1 MKKMNMRKGLSDA
14 VLCLVIVTAVL
25 LIVNHRQSPTYEMA
39 LAQDVQNNTIAV
51 NNSKN
56 SMLGELIY
64 ESSGKIV
71 SQKVVDTGDIYYPS
85 AKVELSY
92 SGSGYMQGIGNVTE
106 TWTFVNTHLI
116 NNITQGIGK
125 GVILTDDGNGVATA
139 TELGRGF
146 HMSPETIV
154 YPGARV
160 FSADSNGKLA
170 FLNELVGVT
179 QWEVDSLGNYK
190 VKMWQWK

>member
-1 MKKMNMRKGLSDA
+1 MNMRKGLSDA

-25 LIVNHRQSPTYEMA
+25 LIVNHRQSPTYEMV
-39 LAQDVQNNTIAV
+39 LAQDVENNTIVV

-71 SQKVVDTGDIYYPS
+71 SQKVVDTGDDPS

-106 TWTFVNTHLI
+106 TWTFVNAHLS

-125 GVILTDDGNGVATA
+125 GVIMTDDGNGVATA

-146 HMSPETIV
+146 HMSPDTIV

-160 FSADSNGKLA
+160 FSADSNSKLA

>member
-1 MKKMNMRKGLSDA
+1 MNMRKGLSDA
-14 VLCLVIVTAVL
+14 VLFLVIITAAL
-25 LIVNHRQSPTYEMA
+25 LIVNHRQSPTYKMA
-39 LAQDVQNNTIAV
+39 LAQDVENDTIAV

-85 AKVELSY
+85 ATVELSY

-106 TWTFVNTHLI
+106 TWTFVNTHLK

-125 GVILTDDGNGVATA
+125 GVIMTDDGNGVATA

-160 FSADSNGKLA
+160 FSADSNSKLA

-179 QWEVDSLGNYK
+179 QWEVDSLGKYK

>member
-1 MKKMNMRKGLSDA
+1 MRKGLSDA
-14 VLCLVIVTAVL
+14 VLYFVIITAVL
-25 LIVNHRQSPTYEMA
+25 LIVNHRQSPTHEMA
-39 LAQDVQNNTIAV
+39 LAQDVGNDTIAV
-51 NNSKN
+51 NNNKN

-64 ESSGKIV
+64 ESTGKIV
-71 SQKVVDTGDIYYPS
+71 SQKVVDIGDINNPS

-125 GVILTDDGNGVATA
+125 GVIMTDDGNGVATA

-146 HMSPETIV
+146 HMSPESIV
-154 YPGARV
+154 YPAARV
-160 FSADSNGKLA
+160 FSTDSNGKLA

>member
-1 MKKMNMRKGLSDA
+1 MRKGLNDA
-14 VLCLVIVTAVL
+14 VVCLVIITAVL
-25 LIVNHRQSPTYEMA
+25 LIVNHRQSPTYKMA
-39 LAQDVQNNTIAV
+39 LAQDVEYDTIAV

-64 ESSGKIV
+64 ESTGKII
-71 SQKVVDTGDIYYPS
+71 SQKAVDTGDIYNPS

-106 TWTFVNTHLI
+106 TWTFVNTHLK

-125 GVILTDDGNGVATA
+125 GVIMTDDGNGVATA

-146 HMSPETIV
+146 HMSPDTIV

-179 QWEVDSLGNYK
+179 QWEVDSLGNYN

>member
-1 MKKMNMRKGLSDA
+1 MNMRKGFSDA
-14 VLCLVIVTAVL
+14 VLCLVIITAVL

-39 LAQDVQNNTIAV
+39 LAQDVKNNTIAV

-71 SQKVVDTGDIYYPS
+71 SQKVVDTGDDPS

-106 TWTFVNTHLI
+106 TWTFVNTHLK

-125 GVILTDDGNGVATA
+125 GVIMTDDGNGVATA

>member
-1 MKKMNMRKGLSDA
+1 MRKGLSDT
-14 VLCLVIVTAVL
+14 VLYFVIITAVL
-25 LIVNHRQSPTYEMA
+25 IIVNHRQSPTHEMA
-39 LAQDVQNNTIAV
+39 LAQDVGNDTIAV
-51 NNSKN
+51 
-56 SMLGELIY
+56 LGELIY
-64 ESSGKIV
+64 ESTGKIV
-71 SQKVVDTGDIYYPS
+71 SQKVVDIGDINNPS

-92 SGSGYMQGIGNVTE
+92 SGSGYMQGIRNVTE
-106 TWTFVNTHLI
+106 TWTFVNTHLS

-125 GVILTDDGNGVATA
+125 GVIMTDDGNGVATA

-146 HMSPETIV
+146 HMSPESIV

-160 FSADSNGKLA
+160 FSTDSNGKLA

-179 QWEVDSLGNYK
+179 QWEVDSLGNYN

>member
-1 MKKMNMRKGLSDA
+1 MRKGLSDA
-14 VLCLVIVTAVL
+14 VLCLVIITAVL

-39 LAQDVQNNTIAV
+39 LAQEVEYNAIAV
-51 NNSKN
+51 NSKN

-106 TWTFVNTHLI
+106 TWTFVNTHLK

-125 GVILTDDGNGVATA
+125 GVIMTDDGNGVATA

-146 HMSPETIV
+146 HLSPETIV

>member
-1 MKKMNMRKGLSDA
+1 MRKGLSDA
-14 VLCLVIVTAVL
+14 VLCLVMTAVL
-25 LIVNHRQSPTYEMA
+25 LIVTHRQSPTYEMA
-39 LAQDVQNNTIAV
+39 LAQDVENDTIGIHNN
-51 NNSKN
+51 KKH
-56 SMLGELIY
+56 MLRELIY
-64 ESSGKIV
+64 VSTGKIV
-71 SQKVVDTGDIYYPS
+71 SQKVVDTGDTNNPS

-106 TWTFVNTHLI
+106 TWTFVNTHLK

-125 GVILTDDGNGVATA
+125 GVIMTDDGNGVATA
-139 TELGRGF
+139 TEPGRGF

-160 FSADSNGKLA
+160 FSTDSNGKLA
-170 FLNELVGVT
+170 FLNKLVGVT
-179 QWEVDSLGNYK
+179 QWEVDSLGNYN

>member
-1 MKKMNMRKGLSDA
+1 MNMRKGLSDA
-14 VLCLVIVTAVL
+14 VLFLVIITAVL
-25 LIVNHRQSPTYEMA
+25 LIVNHRQSPTYKMA
-39 LAQDVQNNTIAV
+39 LAQDIENDTIAV

-71 SQKVVDTGDIYYPS
+71 SQKVVDTGDIYYLS

-106 TWTFVNTHLI
+106 TWTFVNTHLK

-125 GVILTDDGNGVATA
+125 GVIMTDDGNGVATA

-170 FLNELVGVT
+170 FLIDRVGVN
-179 QWEVDSLGNYK
+179 QFDVDSLGNYK
-190 VKMWQWK
+190 VKMLQWK

>member
-1 MKKMNMRKGLSDA
+1 MNMRKGLGDA
-14 VLCLVIVTAVL
+14 VLCLMIFTAVL
-25 LIVNHRQSPTYEMA
+25 LIVNHKKSPTYEMA
-39 LAQDVQNNTIAV
+39 LAQNIENDTIVINN
-51 NNSKN
+51 NKN

-64 ESSGKIV
+64 ESTGKIV
-71 SQKVVDTGDIYYPS
+71 SRRVVDIGDINSLS

-92 SGSGYMQGIGNVTE
+92 SGSGYMLGIGNVTE
-106 TWTFVNTHLI
+106 TWTFVNTHLS
-116 NNITQGIGK
+116 NNIIQGIGK
-125 GVILTDDGNGVATA
+125 GVIITDDGNAVATA

-160 FSADSNGKLA
+160 FSTDSNGKLA

-179 QWEVDSLGNYK
+179 QWEVDSLGNYN

>member
-1 MKKMNMRKGLSDA
+1 MNMRKGLSDA
-14 VLCLVIVTAVL
+14 VLCLVIITAVL

-39 LAQDVQNNTIAV
+39 LAQEVEHNAIAV

-71 SQKVVDTGDIYYPS
+71 SQKVVDTGDDPS

-106 TWTFVNTHLI
+106 TWTFVNTHLK

-125 GVILTDDGNGVATA
+125 GVIMTDDGNGVATA

>member
-1 MKKMNMRKGLSDA
+1 MNMRKGFSDA
-14 VLCLVIVTAVL
+14 VLCLVIITAVL
-25 LIVNHRQSPTYEMA
+25 LNVNHRQSPTYEMA
-39 LAQDVQNNTIAV
+39 LAQDVENNSVAV

-71 SQKVVDTGDIYYPS
+71 SQKVVDTGDDPS

-106 TWTFVNTHLI
+106 TWTFVNTHLR

-125 GVILTDDGNGVATA
+125 GVIMTDDGNGVATA

-160 FSADSNGKLA
+160 FSADSNGNLA

>member
-1 MKKMNMRKGLSDA
+1 MNMRKGLSDA
-14 VLCLVIVTAVL
+14 VLCLVIIAAAL
-25 LIVNHRQSPTYEMA
+25 LIINHRQSPTYEMA
-39 LAQDVQNNTIAV
+39 LAQDVENNTIAV

-71 SQKVVDTGDIYYPS
+71 SQKVVDTGDIYYLS

-106 TWTFVNTHLI
+106 TWTFVNTHLK

-125 GVILTDDGNGVATA
+125 GVIMTDDGNGVATA

-146 HMSPETIV
+146 HMSPESIV

>member
-1 MKKMNMRKGLSDA
+1 MRKGLSDA
-14 VLCLVIVTAVL
+14 VLFLVIITSAL
-25 LIVNHRQSPTYEMA
+25 LIVNHRQSPTYKMA
-39 LAQDVQNNTIAV
+39 LAQDVENDTIAV

-71 SQKVVDTGDIYYPS
+71 SQKVVDTGDIYNPS

-106 TWTFVNTHLI
+106 TWTFVNTHLR

-125 GVILTDDGNGVATA
+125 GVFMTDDGSRVATA

>member
-1 MKKMNMRKGLSDA
+1 MNMRKGLSDA
-14 VLCLVIVTAVL
+14 VLCLVIITAVL

-39 LAQDVQNNTIAV
+39 LAQDVENNTIAV

-71 SQKVVDTGDIYYPS
+71 SQKVVDTGDIYNPS

-106 TWTFVNTHLI
+106 TWTFVNTHLK

-125 GVILTDDGNGVATA
+125 GVIMTDDGNGVATA

>member
-1 MKKMNMRKGLSDA
+1 MRKGLSDA
-14 VLCLVIVTAVL
+14 VLYFVIITAVL
-25 LIVNHRQSPTYEMA
+25 LIVNHRQSPTHEMA
-39 LAQDVQNNTIAV
+39 LAQDVGNDTIAV
-51 NNSKN
+51 NNNKN

-64 ESSGKIV
+64 ESTGKIV
-71 SQKVVDTGDIYYPS
+71 SQKVVDIGDINNPS

-106 TWTFVNTHLI
+106 TWTFVNTHLS

-125 GVILTDDGNGVATA
+125 GVIMTDDGNGVATA

-146 HMSPETIV
+146 HMSPESIV
-154 YPGARV
+154 YPAARV
-160 FSADSNGKLA
+160 FSTDSNGKLA

-179 QWEVDSLGNYK
+179 QWEVDSLGNYN

>member
-1 MKKMNMRKGLSDA
+1 MNMRTGLSDA

-39 LAQDVQNNTIAV
+39 LAQEVEHNAIAV

-71 SQKVVDTGDIYYPS
+71 SQKVVDTGDIYNPS

-106 TWTFVNTHLI
+106 TWTFVNTHLK
-116 NNITQGIGK
+116 NNISQGIGK
-125 GVILTDDGNGVATA
+125 GVIMTDDGNGVATA

-146 HMSPETIV
+146 HLSPETIV

>member
-1 MKKMNMRKGLSDA
+1 MNMRKGLNDA
-14 VLCLVIVTAVL
+14 VLCLVIITAVL
-25 LIVNHRQSPTYEMA
+25 LIVNHRQSPTYKMA
-39 LAQDVQNNTIAV
+39 LAQDVEYDTV

-71 SQKVVDTGDIYYPS
+71 SQKVVDTGDIYNPS

-106 TWTFVNTHLI
+106 TWTFVNTHLK

-125 GVILTDDGNGVATA
+125 GVIMTDDGNGVATA

>member
-1 MKKMNMRKGLSDA
+1 MNMRKGFSDA
-14 VLCLVIVTAVL
+14 VLCLVIITAVL
-25 LIVNHRQSPTYEMA
+25 PIVNHRQSPTYEMA
-39 LAQDVQNNTIAV
+39 LAQDVENNTVAV
-51 NNSKN
+51 DNSKN

-71 SQKVVDTGDIYYPS
+71 SQKVVDTGDDPS

-106 TWTFVNTHLI
+106 TWTFVNTHLR
-116 NNITQGIGK
+116 NNIIQGIGK
-125 GVILTDDGNGVATA
+125 GVIMTDDGNGVATA

>member
-1 MKKMNMRKGLSDA
+1 MNMRKGFSDA
-14 VLCLVIVTAVL
+14 VLCLVIITAVL
-25 LIVNHRQSPTYEMA
+25 LNVNHRQSPTYEMA
-39 LAQDVQNNTIAV
+39 LAQDVENNFVAV

-71 SQKVVDTGDIYYPS
+71 SQKVVDTGDDPS

-106 TWTFVNTHLI
+106 TWTFVNTHLR

-125 GVILTDDGNGVATA
+125 GVIMTDDGNGVATA

-160 FSADSNGKLA
+160 FSADSNGNLA

>member
-1 MKKMNMRKGLSDA
+1 MNMRKGISDA
-14 VLCLVIVTAVL
+14 VLCLVIITAAL
-25 LIVNHRQSPTYEMA
+25 LIINHRQSPTYEMA
-39 LAQDVQNNTIAV
+39 LAQGVENNTMAV

-71 SQKVVDTGDIYYPS
+71 SQKVVDTGDDPS

-106 TWTFVNTHLI
+106 TWTFVNTHLR

-160 FSADSNGKLA
+160 FSADSNSKLA

>member
-1 MKKMNMRKGLSDA
+1 MRKGISDA
-14 VLCLVIVTAVL
+14 VLCLVIITAVL
-25 LIVNHRQSPTYEMA
+25 LIVNHRQSPTYKMA
-39 LAQDVQNNTIAV
+39 LAQDVENDTIAV

-71 SQKVVDTGDIYYPS
+71 SQKVVDTGDIYNPS

-106 TWTFVNTHLI
+106 TWTFVNTHLK

-125 GVILTDDGNGVATA
+125 GVIMTDDGNGVATA

-146 HMSPETIV
+146 HMLPETIV

>member
-1 MKKMNMRKGLSDA
+1 MNMRKGFSDA
-14 VLCLVIVTAVL
+14 VLCLVIITAVL
-25 LIVNHRQSPTYEMA
+25 LNVNHRQSPTYEMA
-39 LAQDVQNNTIAV
+39 LAQDVENNTIAV

-71 SQKVVDTGDIYYPS
+71 SQKVVDTGDDPS

-106 TWTFVNTHLI
+106 TWTFVNTHLR

-125 GVILTDDGNGVATA
+125 GVIMTDDGNGVATA

-160 FSADSNGKLA
+160 FSADSNGNLA

>member
-1 MKKMNMRKGLSDA
+1 MRKGLSDA
-14 VLCLVIVTAVL
+14 VLCLVIITAVL

-39 LAQDVQNNTIAV
+39 LAQDVENNTVAV

-71 SQKVVDTGDIYYPS
+71 SQKVVDTGDDPS

-106 TWTFVNTHLI
+106 TWTFVNTHLK

-125 GVILTDDGNGVATA
+125 GVIMTDDGNGVATA

>member
-1 MKKMNMRKGLSDA
+1 MNMRKGLSDA
-14 VLCLVIVTAVL
+14 VLCLVIITAVL
-25 LIVNHRQSPTYEMA
+25 LIVNYRQSATYELA
-39 LAQDVQNNTIAV
+39 LAQNVENDTIDINN
-51 NNSKN
+51 NKN

-64 ESSGKIV
+64 ESTGKIV
-71 SQKVVDTGDIYYPS
+71 SRRVVDNGDINSLS

-92 SGSGYMQGIGNVTE
+92 SGSGYMLGIGNVTE
-106 TWTFVNTHLI
+106 TWTFVNTHLS
-116 NNITQGIGK
+116 NNIIQGIGK
-125 GVILTDDGNGVATA
+125 GVIMTDDGNGVATA

-160 FSADSNGKLA
+160 FSADSNSKLA

>member
-1 MKKMNMRKGLSDA
+1 MNMRKGFSDA
-14 VLCLVIVTAVL
+14 VLCLVIITAVL

-39 LAQDVQNNTIAV
+39 LAQDVENNSVAV

-71 SQKVVDTGDIYYPS
+71 SQKVVDTGDDPS

-106 TWTFVNTHLI
+106 TWTFVNTHLK

-125 GVILTDDGNGVATA
+125 GVIMTDDGNGVATA

-160 FSADSNGKLA
+160 FSADSNGNLA

>member
-1 MKKMNMRKGLSDA
+1 MNMRKGLNDA
-14 VLCLVIVTAVL
+14 VLCLVIITAVL
-25 LIVNHRQSPTYEMA
+25 LIVNHRQSPTYKMA
-39 LAQDVQNNTIAV
+39 LAQDVEYDTIAV

-71 SQKVVDTGDIYYPS
+71 SQKVVDTGDIYNPS

-106 TWTFVNTHLI
+106 TWTFVNTHLK

-125 GVILTDDGNGVATA
+125 GVIMTDDGNGVATA

-179 QWEVDSLGNYK
+179 QWEVDSLSNYK

>member
-1 MKKMNMRKGLSDA
+1 MRKGLNDA
-14 VLCLVIVTAVL
+14 VLCLMIITATL
-25 LIVNHRQSPTYEMA
+25 LIINHRQSPTYVMA
-39 LAQDVQNNTIAV
+39 LAQDVENNTIAV
-51 NNSKN
+51 NNSMN

-106 TWTFVNTHLI
+106 TWTFVNTHLK

-125 GVILTDDGNGVATA
+125 GVIMTDDGNGVATA

-146 HMSPETIV
+146 HMSTETIV

-190 VKMWQWK
+190 TKMWQWK

>member
-1 MKKMNMRKGLSDA
+1 MRKDLSDA
-14 VLCLVIVTAVL
+14 VLCLVMITAAL
-25 LIVNHRQSPTYEMA
+25 LIIIHRQSLTYEMA
-39 LAQDVQNNTIAV
+39 LAQDVENNTIAID
-51 NNSKN
+51 NSKN

-92 SGSGYMQGIGNVTE
+92 SGSGYLQGIGNVTE
-106 TWTFVNTHLI
+106 TWTFVNTHLK

-125 GVILTDDGNGVATA
+125 GVIMTDDGNGVATA

-146 HMSPETIV
+146 HMSPESIV

-160 FSADSNGKLA
+160 FSTDSNSKLA

-179 QWEVDSLGNYK
+179 QWEVDSLGNYS

>member
-1 MKKMNMRKGLSDA
+1 MNMGKGLSDS
-14 VLCLVIVTAVL
+14 VLCFVIITAML
-25 LIVNHRQSPTYEMA
+25 LIVNHRQSPIYEMA
-39 LAQDVQNNTIAV
+39 LAQNVQNDISAI
-51 NNSKN
+51 NNKN
-56 SMLGELIY
+56 FMLGELIY
-64 ESSGKIV
+64 ESTGKIV
-71 SQKVVDTGDIYYPS
+71 IQKVIDSGDNNNPS

-92 SGSGYMQGIGNVTE
+92 SGGGNMRGNGNVTE
-106 TWTFVNTHLI
+106 TWTFVNTHLT
-116 NNITQGIGK
+116 NFTQGIGK
-125 GVILTDDGNGVATA
+125 GVIMTDDGNRVATA

-160 FSADSNGKLA
+160 FSTDSNGKLA

-179 QWEVDSLGNYK
+179 QWEVDTLGNYK

>member
-1 MKKMNMRKGLSDA
+1 MRKGLSDA
-14 VLCLVIVTAVL
+14 VLCLVMITAAL
-25 LIVNHRQSPTYEMA
+25 LIINHRQSLTYEMA
-39 LAQDVQNNTIAV
+39 LAQEVEYNAIAV
-51 NNSKN
+51 NSKN

-92 SGSGYMQGIGNVTE
+92 SGSGYLQGIGNVTE
-106 TWTFVNTHLI
+106 TWTFVNTHLK

-125 GVILTDDGNGVATA
+125 GVIMTEDGNGVATA

-146 HMSPETIV
+146 HMSPESIV

-160 FSADSNGKLA
+160 FSTDSNSKLA

-179 QWEVDSLGNYK
+179 QWEVDSLGNYS

>member
-1 MKKMNMRKGLSDA
+1 MNMRKGLGDA
-14 VLCLVIVTAVL
+14 VLCLVIFTTVL

-39 LAQDVQNNTIAV
+39 LAQNVENDTILINN
-51 NNSKN
+51 NKN

-64 ESSGKIV
+64 ESTGKIV
-71 SQKVVDTGDIYYPS
+71 SQKVVDTGDINSLS

-106 TWTFVNTHLI
+106 TWTFVNTHLS
-116 NNITQGIGK
+116 NNIIQGIGK
-125 GVILTDDGNGVATA
+125 GVIMTDDGNAVATA

-160 FSADSNGKLA
+160 FSTDSNGKLA

-179 QWEVDSLGNYK
+179 QWEVDNLGNYN